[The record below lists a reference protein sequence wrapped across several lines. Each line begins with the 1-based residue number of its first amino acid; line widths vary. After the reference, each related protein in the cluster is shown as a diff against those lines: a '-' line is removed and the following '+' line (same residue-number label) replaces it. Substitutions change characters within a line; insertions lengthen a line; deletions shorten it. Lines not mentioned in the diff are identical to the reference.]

1 MEESKLFTL
10 KYLEWRK
17 KVMKKYIFAST
28 PIILGVLSF
37 LIFMM
42 KGSNV
47 APDGTLEEPF
57 FLIPIGFL
65 LLFIGFICV
74 VGVALI
80 SVIKKH
86 NTLNNNI

>member
-80 SVIKKH
+80 SVIKK
-86 NTLNNNI
+86 TQYVK

>member
-1 MEESKLFTL
+1 MGESKLFTL

-80 SVIKKH
+80 SVIKK
-86 NTLNNNI
+86 TQYVK

>member
-1 MEESKLFTL
+1 
-10 KYLEWRK
+10 
-17 KVMKKYIFAST
+17 MKKYIFASM
-28 PIILGVLSF
+28 PILLGVISF
-37 LIFMM
+37 LIFMV

-80 SVIKKH
+80 SFNKK
-86 NTLNNNI
+86 TQYVK

>member
-1 MEESKLFTL
+1 
-10 KYLEWRK
+10 
-17 KVMKKYIFAST
+17 MKKYIFASM

-37 LIFMM
+37 LIFMV

-47 APDGTLEEPF
+47 ALDGTLEEPF

-74 VGVALI
+74 VGVALK
-80 SVIKKH
+80 SVIKK
-86 NTLNNNI
+86 TQYVK

>member
-1 MEESKLFTL
+1 
-10 KYLEWRK
+10 
-17 KVMKKYIFAST
+17 MKKYIFAST

-37 LIFMM
+37 LILMG
-42 KGSNV
+42 KGSTV

-74 VGVALI
+74 VGVAFI
-80 SVIKKH
+80 SIIKK
-86 NTLNNNI
+86 TQYVKS

>member
-1 MEESKLFTL
+1 VEESKLFTL

-80 SVIKKH
+80 SVIKK
-86 NTLNNNI
+86 TQYVK

>member
-1 MEESKLFTL
+1 M
-10 KYLEWRK
+10 
-17 KVMKKYIFAST
+17 V
-28 PIILGVLSF
+28 
-37 LIFMM
+37 

-80 SVIKKH
+80 SFNKK
-86 NTLNNNI
+86 TQYVK

>member
-1 MEESKLFTL
+1 
-10 KYLEWRK
+10 
-17 KVMKKYIFAST
+17 MKKYIFALM

-37 LIFMM
+37 LIFMV

-74 VGVALI
+74 VGVALKSI
-80 SVIKKH
+80 IKK
-86 NTLNNNI
+86 TQYVK

>member
-1 MEESKLFTL
+1 
-10 KYLEWRK
+10 
-17 KVMKKYIFAST
+17 MKKYIFALM

-37 LIFMM
+37 LIFMV

-57 FLIPIGFL
+57 FLIPLGFL
-65 LLFIGFICV
+65 FFGFICG

-80 SVIKKH
+80 SV
-86 NTLNNNI
+86 N

>member
-1 MEESKLFTL
+1 
-10 KYLEWRK
+10 
-17 KVMKKYIFAST
+17 MKKYIFASM
-28 PIILGVLSF
+28 PILLGVLSF
-37 LIFMM
+37 LIFMV

-65 LLFIGFICV
+65 LIFIGFICV

-80 SVIKKH
+80 SFNKK
-86 NTLNNNI
+86 TQYVK